1 MQSSHHQ
8 GFSDQFS
15 GSGPVTLDPSLRV
28 LAALVQLPGPARRS
42 GPCFPVVV
50 PAGMDQMRPGGLF

>member
-8 GFSDQFS
+8 GFGDQFS
-15 GSGPVTLDPSLRV
+15 GPGPVTLDPPPRFGGAGPTAGSGEAFRSLF
-28 LAALVQLPGPARRS
+28 PG
-42 GPCFPVVV
+42 VV